1 MSKLHILDTRFG
13 GIPGIIAVFV
23 LETAEGLILIETGPE
38 STFRNIQQ
46 SMTALGWRVTDVRQV
61 LVTHIH
67 FDHAGAAWRF
77 AEAGAQIH
85 VHARGAP
92 HLINPGK
99 LVASARQIYGDRMG
113 PLWGEFGSIPSEKVH
128 IMQDNEVLSFGGVE
142 LRALDT
148 PGHAQHHLAY
158 RWEETIFTGDIAG
171 VSLRGGPAVPPL
183 PPPDIDLEAWE
194 ASLRRLE
201 NERAHSY
208 HLTHFGRVGDTA
220 RHLGGL
226 RERLARWA
234 QWMRDRMSMAANDP
248 KLIHG
253 FEQFVWDDY
262 RRSGLDEP
270 AIAA

>member
-23 LETAEGLILIETGPE
+23 LETAEGLILIETGTE

-99 LVASARQIYGDRMG
+99 LVASARQIYRDRMG
-113 PLWGEFGSIPSEKVH
+113 SLRGEVGSIPVEKVH
-128 IMQDNEVLSFGGVE
+128 IWQDNKVHSFGGAE

-148 PGHAQHHLAY
+148 PGHATL
-158 RWEETIFTGDIAG
+158 
-171 VSLRGGPAVPPL
+171 
-183 PPPDIDLEAWE
+183 
-194 ASLRRLE
+194 
-201 NERAHSY
+201 
-208 HLTHFGRVGDTA
+208 HLTYPWDTT
-220 RHLGGL
+220 
-226 RERLARWA
+226 
-234 QWMRDRMSMAANDP
+234 
-248 KLIHG
+248 ICT
-253 FEQFVWDDY
+253 
-262 RRSGLDEP
+262 
-270 AIAA
+270 